1 MFNST
6 QFLRYGGAVLLLVG
20 IVGYIGA
27 FNSVEFFSLDA
38 GENIAHTVLG
48 IVGLGAGFGLKDAKI
63 HRWLTILVGVTA
75 LFFGLYGFILPSG
88 GALSNGAFANPNV
101 FGLANL
107 ESPADNLL
115 HLFVAAWA
123 IWAMMGDSKVMASAP
138 ASTRSTTLSRF
149 VASLSCSSPTASS
162 CTTALLTSGRT

>member
-20 IVGYIGA
+20 IVGYIGVL
-27 FNSVEFFSLDA
+27 NNLEFFSLDA

-75 LFFGLYGFILPSG
+75 LFFGLYGFILPGG
-88 GALSNGAFANPNV
+88 GALKDGAFATPNV

-107 ESPADNLL
+107 ENPADQVL

-123 IWAMMGDSKVMASAP
+123 FVSMRGDAKMA
-138 ASTRSTTLSRF
+138 
-149 VASLSCSSPTASS
+149 TA
-162 CTTALLTSGRT
+162 A